1 MIQLSDY
8 LSAIPSAIISL
19 NPWIIPTELPTIISK
34 LIKNLSDEYVIS
46 DGNAVHRTA
55 TIESGAILKSPYV
68 IGPNC
73 FIASYA
79 YLRGGVWL
87 EPEVIIGPACE
98 IKSSLILKGSKAAHF
113 NFIGDS
119 IIGRNV
125 NIEAGAIIANY
136 QNELTNKEIICV
148 VDQKKIIT
156 GVDKFGAIL
165 GDECKIGANAVLA
178 PGSILK
184 PRTIVGRLTL
194 IDHNKQQEER

>member
-1 MIQLSDY
+1 MIQLSEY
-8 LSAIPSAIISL
+8 LSSIPSPFISL
-19 NPWIIPTELPTIISK
+19 EPWIIPTQIPSIISN

-46 DGNAVHRTA
+46 NGNAVHRTA
-55 TIESGAILKSPYV
+55 TIEPGAILKSPYI

-73 FIASYA
+73 FIASFA

-87 EPEVIIGPACE
+87 ESDVIIGPACE
-98 IKSSLILKGSKAAHF
+98 IKSSLILRESKAAHF

-136 QNELTNKEIICV
+136 RNEFASKEIVCF
-148 VDQKKIIT
+148 VDKKKITT
-156 GVDKFGAIL
+156 GIDKFGAIL

-178 PGSILK
+178 PGTILK
-184 PRTIVGRLTL
+184 PGTTVGRLTL
-194 IDHNKQQEER
+194 IDHNKQR

>member
-1 MIQLSDY
+1 MLQLSDY
-8 LSAIPSAIISL
+8 LSYIPPSITSFEEPWLIPSQIPSMISNAI
-19 NPWIIPTELPTIISK
+19 NK
-34 LIKNLSDEYVIS
+34 LSPDEYIINN
-46 DGNAVHRTA
+46 GNAVHRTA
-55 TIESGAILKSPYV
+55 TIEPGAILKSPFL

-73 FIASYA
+73 FIASGA

-87 EPEVIIGPACE
+87 DADVIIGPACE

-119 IIGRNV
+119 VIGSDV

-136 QNELTNKEIICV
+136 RNELACKEIVFFI
-148 VDQKKIIT
+148 DQKKITT

-178 PGSILK
+178 PGTVLK
-184 PRTIVGRLTL
+184 PKTIVGRLAL
-194 IDHNKQQEER
+194 IDSSK

>member
-19 NPWIIPTELPTIISK
+19 EPWIIPTQLPSIISNF
-34 LIKNLSDEYVIS
+34 IKNLSDEYVIS
-46 DGNAVHRTA
+46 NGNAVHRTA
-55 TIESGAILKSPYV
+55 TIEPGAILKSPYV

-87 EPEVIIGPACE
+87 ESDVIIGPACE
-98 IKSSLILKGSKAAHF
+98 IKSSLILRGSKAAHF

-125 NIEAGAIIANY
+125 NIEAGAIVANY
-136 QNELTNKEIICV
+136 RNELASKEIICF
-148 VDQKKIIT
+148 VDQKKITT
-156 GVDKFGAIL
+156 GIDKFGAIL

-178 PGSILK
+178 PGTVLK

-194 IDHNKQQEER
+194 IDHNKPQEER

>member
-8 LSAIPSAIISL
+8 LSSIPPTITSCEEPWLIPAQIPSMIS
-19 NPWIIPTELPTIISK
+19 N
-34 LIKNLSDEYVIS
+34 LIKNLTSDEYIINN
-46 DGNAVHRTA
+46 GNAVHRTA
-55 TIESGAILKSPYV
+55 MIEPGAILKSPYI

-79 YLRGGVWL
+79 YLSGGVWL
-87 EPEVIIGPACE
+87 DSDVIIGPACE

-119 IIGRNV
+119 VIGKNV

-136 QNELTNKEIICV
+136 RNELACKEIVFFI
-148 VDQKKIIT
+148 DKKKITT

-178 PGSILK
+178 PGTLLK
-184 PRTIVGRLTL
+184 PQTIVGRLAL
-194 IDHNKQQEER
+194 IDSKE